1 MTGSALNPKLPSI
14 FRSAVSARNSDIRN
28 VIRYNDLS
36 KSFSNKNRIY
46 ILKSEINCEKSPET
60 FVKELKTEIKIMIE
74 IIDDA
79 EIQIKMRS
87 MLKENQTKGKD
98 FLKKMLDGL
107 TSKNYGF
114 YD

>member
-1 MTGSALNPKLPSI
+1 M
-14 FRSAVSARNSDIRN
+14 
-28 VIRYNDLS
+28 S
-36 KSFSNKNRIY
+36 KSFSNKNRIS
-46 ILKSEINCEKSPET
+46 ILKSEINREKSPET

-79 EIQIKMRS
+79 EIQIQMRS
-87 MLKENQTKGKD
+87 MLKENQAKGKD
-98 FLKKMLDGL
+98 FLEKMLDGL